1 MNRLTKRVDFI
12 QNYLD
17 GIFAE
22 DLHAKRVM
30 SLANG
35 TLGVMT
41 SASLAVSIIGQ
52 SLAQAR
58 GLLSKHAVKQVD
70 RLLSNQ
76 GIVVWDMFAPWVA
89 EVVGQRKTI
98 VVAMDWTDFDADD
111 QTTLALG
118 GESTRYGVEAASAAI
133 ARRRRRPR
141 DRAGPDRPEWIL
153 VWSGWTCERSRD
165 NVAAFAP
172 ILCALG
178 PRRPRRRVR
187 GTDYVDRRG
196 CGRRCL
202 ARR

>member
-1 MNRLTKRVDFI
+1 MNRLTKRLDFI
-12 QNYLD
+12 QNYLAS
-17 GIFAE
+17 IFSK

-58 GLLSKHAVKQVD
+58 GLLSKHAVKQVG

-111 QTTLALG
+111 QTTLALNLI
-118 GESTRYGVEAASAAI
+118 TNK
-133 ARRRRRPR
+133 ARPTVAFRRG
-141 DRAGPDRPEWIL
+141 AC
-153 VWSGWTCERSRD
+153 S
-165 NVAAFAP
+165 N
-172 ILCALG
+172 
-178 PRRPRRRVR
+178 
-187 GTDYVDRRG
+187 RRG
-196 CGRRCL
+196 CVNFNAQRPLREFQQTVGHPRSRRG
-202 ARR
+202 AR

>member
-1 MNRLTKRVDFI
+1 MPRHLTT
-12 QNYLD
+12 
-17 GIFAE
+17 
-22 DLHAKRVM
+22 
-30 SLANG
+30 SP
-35 TLGVMT
+35 
-41 SASLAVSIIGQ
+41 SASPWPRRAVC
-52 SLAQAR
+52 
-58 GLLSKHAVKQVD
+58 LSKHSIKQVD

-165 NVAAFAP
+165 NVAAFAQ

-178 PRRPRRRVR
+178 PRRGGSTAP
-187 GTDYVDRRG
+187 
-196 CGRRCL
+196 GRRSFWPNVVPVFVS
-202 ARR
+202 RGPSSITV